1 MADLS
6 YPSLD
11 TAPSRL
17 RLQTIAR
24 LRWIAVAGQ
33 IFTLL
38 VTYFGAAFDLPIL
51 ACLGVVSMS
60 VAVNLFLQLRFPSRH
75 RLSVPF
81 ATALLTYDVLQLGLL
96 LYLTGGLENP
106 FAFLLVAPVTVSAA
120 TLPTESTLAISVATL
135 AVSALLVRYHE
146 PLPWHPGVTFEL
158 PVLYRLGMWC
168 SILCSTLFMG
178 LYARRLAR
186 EARQMSAA
194 LAATELVLS
203 REQKLHALDG
213 LAAAAAHELG
223 TPLATIT
230 VVASELARE
239 VDPKT
244 PIGEDIAL
252 LKSQAA
258 RCREILTTL
267 TARTEEGDPLHSY
280 HPVSHLIE
288 EAIEPFFIFDK
299 VIDFRARPAKGVTGP
314 AAEEPVGQRR
324 PGVLHSLTNIVEN
337 AVDFAQDSVDI
348 LAEWDASRVTI
359 VISDDG
365 PGFPEHLLGSLGDP
379 YVTTRPLA
387 QRHMSGKREGGG
399 LGLGFFIAK
408 TLLERSGAQI
418 SLANRKEPLTGAVV
432 RISWPRTA
440 FEQRREA
447 GEDELGLG
455 LG

>member
-1 MADLS
+1 MTEPTYDV
-6 YPSLD
+6 
-11 TAPSRL
+11 APSRL

-24 LRWIAVAGQ
+24 LRWIAVIGQ
-33 IFTLL
+33 SLTLL
-38 VTYFGAAFDLPIL
+38 GTYFFAGFDLPLLWCL
-51 ACLGVVSMS
+51 AVVAMS
-60 VAVNLFLQLRFPSRH
+60 AGVNLFLQLRYPSRH

-81 ATALLTYDVLQLGLL
+81 ATVLLTYDVLQLALL

-135 AVSALLVRYHE
+135 AASALLVRYHE
-146 PLPWHPGVTFEL
+146 PLPWIPGVTFEL
-158 PVLYRLGMWC
+158 PVLYRLGMWF
-168 SILCSTLFMG
+168 SILCSLLFMG

-186 EARQMSAA
+186 EARQMSEA
-194 LAATELVLS
+194 LAATELVLA
-203 REQKLHALDG
+203 REQQLHALDG

-230 VVASELARE
+230 VVASELSRQ

-252 LKSQAA
+252 LKSQAQ

-267 TARTEEGDPLHSY
+267 TTRSEEGDPLHRY
-280 HPVSHLIE
+280 MPVSHLIE
-288 EAIEPFFIFDK
+288 EAIEPFFVFEK
-299 VIDFRARPAKGVTGP
+299 VIDFRARPSKGVSGP

-324 PGVLHSLTNIVEN
+324 PGILHSLTNIVEN
-337 AVDFAQDSVDI
+337 AVDFAQDSIDI
-348 LAEWDASRVTI
+348 LAEWDADRVTI

-365 PGFPEHLLGSLGDP
+365 PGFPPHLIGSLGDP
-379 YVTTRPLA
+379 YVTTRPIED
-387 QRHMSGKREGGG
+387 RRGSEKREGGG

-418 SLANRKEPLTGAVV
+418 SLANRPEPLTGAVV
-432 RISWPRTA
+432 RISWTRA
-440 FEQRREA
+440 SFEQRAAEPLA
-447 GEDELGLG
+447 PNVSLPAA
-455 LG
+455 

>member
-1 MADLS
+1 MAESVFDA
-6 YPSLD
+6 
-11 TAPSRL
+11 APSRL

-33 IFTLL
+33 TATLL
-38 VTYFGAAFDLPIL
+38 GTYFLAGFDLPL
-51 ACLGVVSMS
+51 MACLAVVALS
-60 VAVNLFLQLRFPSRH
+60 AALNLYLQLRYPSRH

-81 ATALLTYDVLQLGLL
+81 ATALLTYDVLQLAML

-120 TLPTESTLAISVATL
+120 TLPNESNLIIAIATL
-135 AVSALLVRYHE
+135 AVSALLVSYHE

-158 PVLYRLGMWC
+158 PLLYRLGMWFT
-168 SILCSTLFMG
+168 ILCGLLFMG

-186 EARQMSAA
+186 EARQMSEA
-194 LAATELVLS
+194 LAATEHVLA
-203 REQKLHALDG
+203 REQQLHALDG

-230 VVASELARE
+230 IVASELARQ

-244 PIGEDIAL
+244 PLGEDIAL
-252 LKSQAA
+252 LKSQAQ

-267 TARTEEGDPLHSY
+267 TTRTEEGDPLHQY
-280 HPVSHLIE
+280 LPVSHLIE
-288 EAIEPFFIFDK
+288 EAIEPFFVFDK
-299 VIDFRARPAKGVTGP
+299 VIDFRSRPAKGVSGP
-314 AAEEPVGQRR
+314 AAEEPIGQRR
-324 PGVLHSLTNIVEN
+324 PGTLHALTNIVEN

-348 LAEWDASRVTI
+348 LAEWDAIRVTI

-365 PGFPEHLLGSLGDP
+365 PGFPPHLLGSLGDP
-379 YVTTRPLA
+379 FVTTRPLDERRA
-387 QRHMSGKREGGG
+387 GEKREGGG

-418 SLANRKEPLTGAVV
+418 SLANRSSPLTGAVV
-432 RISWPRTA
+432 RISWPRATFEHRPEVAVAIASPATA
-440 FEQRREA
+440 A
-447 GEDELGLG
+447 
-455 LG
+455 